1 MLELN
6 KWFFVQLANFLLLL
20 VILNI
25 ILFKPMLRLFQER
38 EKNTSGFLSDAKAMD
53 KKKDEVLLQIDSKLA
68 DARDRAKAIFEEFST
83 KGIETQKL
91 AVDSAQNE
99 AVEINRK
106 SREELGAATEKA
118 RVGLKSDIEA
128 FSKQIV
134 EKLVG
139 AR

>member
-20 VILNI
+20 IVLNI

-38 EKNTSGFLSDAKAMD
+38 EKNTTGFLNDAKAMD
-53 KKKDEVLLQIDSKLA
+53 KEKDEAFSKIDSKLA
-68 DARDRAKAIFEEFST
+68 DARNRAKEIFEKFST
-83 KGIETQKL
+83 EGIETQKI
-91 AVDSAQNE
+91 AVDSAKNE

-106 SREELGAATEKA
+106 SKEEIEAATDKA
-118 RVGLKSDIEA
+118 RAALKADIKD
-128 FSKQIV
+128 FSRKIV

-139 AR
+139 K

>member
-20 VILNI
+20 FVLNI

-38 EKNTSGFLSDAKAMD
+38 EKNTTGFLNDAKAMD
-53 KKKDEVLLQIDSKLA
+53 KEKDEVLSQIDSKLA
-68 DARDRAKAIFEEFST
+68 GARDRAKAVFEKFST
-83 KGIETQKL
+83 EGIEIQKL

-106 SREELGAATEKA
+106 SKEEIETATDKA
-118 RVGLKSDIEA
+118 RAALKADIEN
-128 FSKQIV
+128 FSNKIV

-139 AR
+139 K

>member
-20 VILNI
+20 FVLNI
-25 ILFKPMLRLFQER
+25 ILFRPMLRLFQER
-38 EKNTSGFLSDAKAMD
+38 EEHTTGFLNDAKAMD
-53 KKKDEVLLQIDSKLA
+53 KEKDEVLSQIDSKLA
-68 DARDRAKAIFEEFST
+68 GARDRAKAVFEKFST
-83 KGIETQKL
+83 EGIEIQKL

-106 SREELGAATEKA
+106 SKEEIETATDKA
-118 RVGLKSDIEA
+118 RAALKADIEN
-128 FSKQIV
+128 FSQRIV

-139 AR
+139 K

>member
-20 VILNI
+20 FVLNI
-25 ILFKPMLRLFQER
+25 ILFRPMLRLFQER
-38 EKNTSGFLSDAKAMD
+38 EEHTTGFLNVAKAMD
-53 KKKDEVLLQIDSKLA
+53 KEKDEVLSQIDSKLA
-68 DARDRAKAIFEEFST
+68 GARDRAKAVFEKFST
-83 KGIETQKL
+83 EGIEIQKL

-106 SREELGAATEKA
+106 SKEEIETATDKA
-118 RVGLKSDIEA
+118 RAALKADIEN
-128 FSKQIV
+128 FSQRIV

-139 AR
+139 K

>member
-20 VILNI
+20 VVLNI

-38 EKNTSGFLSDAKAMD
+38 EEHTTGFLNDAKAMD
-53 KKKDEVLLQIDSKLA
+53 KEKDEVFSKIDSKLA
-68 DARDRAKAIFEEFST
+68 VARDRAKAIFEEFST
-83 KGIETQKL
+83 EGIETQKL
-91 AVDSAQNE
+91 AVDSAKNE

-106 SREELGAATEKA
+106 SKEEIETATDKA
-118 RVGLKSDIEA
+118 RAALKANIKN
-128 FSKQIV
+128 FSNKIV

-139 AR
+139 K

>member
-20 VILNI
+20 VVLNI

-38 EKNTSGFLSDAKAMD
+38 EENTTGFLNDAKAMD
-53 KKKDEVLLQIDSKLA
+53 KEKDEAFSKIDSKLA
-68 DARDRAKAIFEEFST
+68 DARDKAKAIFEKFST
-83 KGIETQKL
+83 EGIEIQKL
-91 AVDSAQNE
+91 AVDSAKNE

-106 SREELGAATEKA
+106 SKEEIETATDKA
-118 RVGLKSDIEA
+118 RAALRADIEN
-128 FSKQIV
+128 FSNKIV

-139 AR
+139 K

>member
-20 VILNI
+20 VVLNI

-38 EKNTSGFLSDAKAMD
+38 EEHTTGFLNDAKAMD
-53 KKKDEVLLQIDSKLA
+53 KEKDEVFSKIDSKLA
-68 DARDRAKAIFEEFST
+68 VARDRAKAIFEEFST
-83 KGIETQKL
+83 EGIETQKL
-91 AVDSAQNE
+91 AVDSAKNE

-106 SREELGAATEKA
+106 SKEEIETATDKA
-118 RVGLKSDIEA
+118 RAALKADIKN
-128 FSKQIV
+128 FSNKIV

-139 AR
+139 K

>member
-20 VILNI
+20 FVLNI
-25 ILFKPMLRLFQER
+25 ILFRPMLRLFQER
-38 EKNTSGFLSDAKAMD
+38 EEHTTGFLNDAKVMD
-53 KKKDEVLLQIDSKLA
+53 KEKDEVLSQIDSKLA
-68 DARDRAKAIFEEFST
+68 GARDRAKAVFEKFST
-83 KGIETQKL
+83 EGIEIQKL

-106 SREELGAATEKA
+106 SKEEIETATDKA
-118 RVGLKSDIEA
+118 RAALKADIQN
-128 FSKQIV
+128 FSQRIV

-139 AR
+139 K